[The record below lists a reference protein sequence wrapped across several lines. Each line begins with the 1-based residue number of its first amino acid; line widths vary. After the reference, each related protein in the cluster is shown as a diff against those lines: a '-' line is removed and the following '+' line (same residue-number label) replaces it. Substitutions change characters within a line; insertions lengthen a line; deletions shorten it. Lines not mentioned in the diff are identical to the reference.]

1 MRICDLFDKYRD
13 GELGPAE
20 QSEFQS
26 HLAVCRDCRGKMS
39 LLNNLVHVLKQEE
52 IRPLD
57 LANQIAQ
64 RAFQEQDS
72 WSTLVI
78 SWLRPGPAWVAAL
91 GMMIVPFSFLWLKP
105 IGQKLDF
112 YSEYEKLM
120 SETESINLS
129 SSTIVSQSQ
138 AHTDSELV
146 LWLEQEGQSQ

>member
-13 GELGPAE
+13 GELGSAE
-20 QSEFQS
+20 QSEFQL
-26 HLAVCRDCRGKMS
+26 HLAVCEECRGKIS
-39 LLNNLVHVLKQEE
+39 LLNNLVHILKQEE
-52 IRPLD
+52 IQPVD
-57 LANQIAQ
+57 LARQIAR

-91 GMMIVPFSFLWLKP
+91 GMTIALFSFLWLKP

-120 SETESINLS
+120 SDTETVNLS
-129 SSTIVSQSQ
+129 SSTSISQVR
-138 AHTDSELV
+138 TDSELV
-146 LWLEQEGQSQ
+146 LWLEQGGRSQ